1 LTNVRA
7 ENQHDVLIRRL
18 STLSSGATAVMS
30 VDVKEDYWPDE
41 RPIQIVL
48 HLTEPAGETWDVDD
62 IIELRRQMNEVLSD
76 VGVLSFVR
84 TTLTGGEPVEDD
96 DDDSE

>member
-1 LTNVRA
+1 
-7 ENQHDVLIRRL
+7 
-18 STLSSGATAVMS
+18 
-30 VDVKEDYWPDE
+30 
-41 RPIQIVL
+41 
-48 HLTEPAGETWDVDD
+48 
-62 IIELRRQMNEVLSD
+62 MNEVLSD